1 MSDDNINLP
10 YPDALKEFQ
19 ELFDSLDILDQIWFV
34 FYHDS
39 NISISR
45 EQAANVLV
53 SYLLHRSFK
62 FFRDAFLR
70 ANVEGGDSDDE

>member
-19 ELFDSLDILDQIWFV
+19 ELFDSLDFLDQIRFV
-34 FYHDS
+34 LYHDS

-45 EQAANVLV
+45 EQAANVV
-53 SYLLHRSFK
+53 ASYLIHRSFK
-62 FFRDAFLR
+62 FFRDALLC
-70 ANVEGGDSDDE
+70 ANVEGGDSDD